1 MARASLTSGNQPSNW
16 RRPPGAGS
24 HWLSYWL
31 PMASRTGPGATP
43 PRTGRSGERLGSASH
58 AGPQQGSGR
67 AQVPSLQRWGD
78 SGLPRAGRG
87 TNSRC
92 TSPLSLPTS
101 AARNSLCELFLGTT
115 AGKRRPHPPP
125 LWRPTGAFLR
135 PQSLPSGLPPH
146 LQLVGTGP
154 PPSAGLASSNNLAT
168 LLCINPPE
176 LEAQDAGRVDE
187 SLFLQSQREV
197 RRRGSAPPHPQA
209 RPAQSIWAA
218 QALAHLA
225 GAPPIS
231 QLGPTPEPLRPASSN
246 LLAQHGLSCLNSQ
259 PRGRLRVPGR

>member
-1 MARASLTSGNQPSNW
+1 MARASLTSGNRPSNW
-16 RRPPGAGS
+16 RCPPGAGS

-101 AARNSLCELFLGTT
+101 AARNSLCELFLGTA
-115 AGKRRPHPPP
+115 AGKRRPHPTP

-168 LLCINPPE
+168 LLCIKPPE

-197 RRRGSAPPHPQA
+197 RRRGSAPHP
-209 RPAQSIWAA
+209 RPD
-218 QALAHLA
+218 
-225 GAPPIS
+225 PPS
-231 QLGPTPEPLRPASSN
+231 PYGLPGLLLPKLWPT
-246 LLAQHGLSCLNSQ
+246 
-259 PRGRLRVPGR
+259 